1 MVNTAKVLKT
11 QTKNLIL
18 FDDAG
23 YTLEA
28 AKKSGIK
35 SCGIKDFPWN
45 ENEWDEINEIADY
58 AVDCIGNFDYNN
70 LAKIN

>member
-23 YTLEA
+23 YALEA
-28 AKKSGIK
+28 AKKAGIK
-35 SCGIKDFPWN
+35 TCGIKDFPWN
-45 ENEWDEINEIADY
+45 ENEWDEIKEIADY

-70 LAKIN
+70 LAKIK